1 MDYSSLAHFP
11 LQSVTDASSLPVTAV
26 IASASG
32 TAVIPEQAEVWIAP
46 KADSSEDEVAFF
58 MANSLFRRPVLSGE
72 TYLFTDKR
80 AELVKEAV
88 SLYKSLRSEIPSL
101 VPFYPA
107 GVPHFGDKTV
117 VSGFSG
123 ETCDYVTVGNPFR
136 GRSN

>member
-1 MDYSSLAHFP
+1 
-11 LQSVTDASSLPVTAV
+11 
-26 IASASG
+26 
-32 TAVIPEQAEVWIAP
+32 
-46 KADSSEDEVAFF
+46 

-123 ETCDYVTVGNPFR
+123 ETCDYVTVGNLSAAGAIKIPLGEKYKSAECIYASSFEGNIELNSDGLTVQLR
-136 GRSN
+136 ENSAAVIKLTK

>member
-1 MDYSSLAHFP
+1 MTH
-11 LQSVTDASSLPVTAV
+11 ASSLLVTAV
-26 IASASG
+26 IAYASCTDG
-32 TAVIPEQAEVWIAP
+32 NTGHAEAWIAP
-46 KADSSEDEVAFF
+46 NDGSSEDEGAFL
-58 MANSLFRRPVLSGE
+58 MAKHIFRRPVLSGE

-123 ETCDYVTVGNPFR
+123 KKCDYVTVGNLSAAEAIKSPL
-136 GRSN
+136 GEKYKSAE